1 MKKKLLPFLLA
12 VLFGTAHANSYVI
25 EDKVAGRA
33 AYEEQ
38 KEEVNVDNLSY
49 RLFTPHL
56 YEVTIGGMY
65 SYNDF
70 RNINFNAADQNL
82 YPSLNRFIV
91 KSTNV
96 FASIEKNLNQFQGIG
111 FSVLKSHT
119 PFHNFSLCNDVLKQ
133 NQFTYDGQ
141 PVTGLATRET
151 SGLFFI
157 RQYVRPDSSYNPYLE
172 FALGAS
178 RQVAI
183 VRLKDD
189 RLYARGINNPFI
201 MTLGFGIKKSINETL
216 SWTSAFNLRNQ
227 KCAKFKGPNLDTLEG
242 IANYYR
248 TYDFKIGLIYGW

>member
-1 MKKKLLPFLLA
+1 MKNKLLPFLFG
-12 VLFGTAHANSYVI
+12 VLFGSAHASSYVI
-25 EDKVAGRA
+25 EDKVTGRA
-33 AYEEQ
+33 AYEEK
-38 KEEVNVDNLSY
+38 KEEVTIDKFSYHLS
-49 RLFTPHL
+49 TQHL

-65 SYNDF
+65 SYNGF
-70 RNINFNAADQNL
+70 RNIHFNAADQKL
-82 YPSLNRFIV
+82 YPSLNRFVV
-91 KSTNV
+91 KATNL
-96 FASIEKNLNQFQGIG
+96 FASVEKNITQFQGIG

-119 PFHNFSLCNDVLKQ
+119 PFRKFYLCKDFTKQ
-133 NQFTYDGQ
+133 DEFTYDGQ
-141 PVTGLATRET
+141 PVTGLSTRET
-151 SGLFFI
+151 SGLFFV

-178 RQVAI
+178 RQVGI
-183 VRLKDD
+183 VQLKDD

-216 SWTSAFNLRNQ
+216 SWTSAFNFRNQ